1 MISLTLVP
9 PLDST
14 AIHGKL
20 TIFTATNPF
29 IEMNEQQ
36 VLLNEE
42 LTQAGEAAPVTDL
55 LLNLDR
61 LRITSETEV
70 PEEDFL
76 LRFFGKPCFP
86 RRDLSTVTG
95 VEKCGKTFFTS
106 MLMACCADA
115 GGQTLELERIREQP
129 LKVLWYDT
137 EQSRQSTKS
146 ILTDRVF
153 RLTHSQ
159 ADDGLFAF
167 NVRACTYQERMDYI
181 ITGIKAFQ
189 PDMVIIDNI
198 SDLLSSINDA
208 EESQKLIDQLMQLST
223 THNCNI
229 TVVIHLNRSGE
240 KRNLRGWLGTE
251 ILHKTFD
258 AYYCE
263 QIEDS
268 EYLCVQQSLTRKY
281 RIPEKM
287 YYRINEDGLPEI
299 TAKPDVK
306 QRGRDGKFMSTK
318 PEAYQVRT
326 EKIDS
331 FNQDYIIRNPDNPRK
346 PWEWNLYRLFKD
358 AMADRAMMGCE
369 ALQNEVMALSH
380 IEQPKYY
387 DKVFQLAVD
396 QRVVQTTLTKNGRV
410 AVILIPA

>member
-1 MISLTLVP
+1 
-9 PLDST
+9 
-14 AIHGKL
+14 
-20 TIFTATNPF
+20 
-29 IEMNEQQ
+29 MNEQNEH
-36 VLLNEE
+36 LLQE
-42 LTQAGEAAPVTDL
+42 LTQTGKASEVTDEL
-55 LLNLDR
+55 VKLDK
-61 LRITSETEV
+61 LRITSETAV
-70 PEEDFL
+70 PEEEFL

-159 ADDGLFAF
+159 TDEGLFAF

-181 ITGIKAFQ
+181 ITGIKAYQ
-189 PDMVIIDNI
+189 PDLVIIDNI

-223 THNCNI
+223 AHNCNI

-268 EYLCVQQSLTRKY
+268 EYLCVQQSVTRKY

-287 YYRINEDGLPEI
+287 YYRIDEEGLPKI
-299 TAKPDVK
+299 TSKPDVQ
-306 QRGRDGKFMSTK
+306 QRSKDGKFMTTK
-318 PEAYQVRT
+318 PEAYQIRS
-326 EKIDS
+326 EKADT
-331 FNQDYIIRNPDNPRK
+331 FNQTYIIRHPDNPRK
-346 PWEWNLYRLFKD
+346 PWEWNLRRLFED
-358 AMADRAMMGCE
+358 VIANRAMVGCE
-369 ALQNEVMALSH
+369 SLQNEVMSLSG
-380 IEQPKYY
+380 IQQPKYY
-387 DKVFQLAVD
+387 DKVFKLAVD